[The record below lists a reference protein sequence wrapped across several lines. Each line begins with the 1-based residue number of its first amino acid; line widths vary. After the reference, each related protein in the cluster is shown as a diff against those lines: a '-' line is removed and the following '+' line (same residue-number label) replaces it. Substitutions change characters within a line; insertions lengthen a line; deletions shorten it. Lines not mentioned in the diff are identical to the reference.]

1 MALGPIDSH
10 NVRAMVAESDLPVSL
25 LGQSFLERV
34 GTVEI
39 SGNELRLR

>member
-1 MALGPIDSH
+1 MALGPINGR
-10 NVRAMVAESDLPVSL
+10 NVRAMVAEGDIPVSL

-39 SGNELRLR
+39 SGDELRLR

>member
-1 MALGPIDSH
+1 MALGSVDSR
-10 NVRAMVAESDLPVSL
+10 NVPAMVAENDLPISL

-39 SGNELRLR
+39 SGDEMRLR